1 MIEMMGN
8 DRQNVQIAGNAV
20 IEMKRSDYDGTIALC
35 IYRNLVL
42 ETLEQF

>member
-1 MIEMMGN
+1 MIKMMGN

-20 IEMKRSDYDGTIALC
+20 IEMERSDYDGTIVLC
-35 IYRNLVL
+35 TYKNLVL